1 MIDEID
7 DPAEPVTIVLK
18 HLDDDLQN
26 ASNKQTLTRKELKF
40 VSKRILQ
47 ALSVLHDDGYVH
59 TGGLFPRA
67 SPKVLTKTHTRC
79 EA

>member
-1 MIDEID
+1 MIDEIQ

-18 HLDDDLQN
+18 YFDDDLQN
-26 ASNKQTLTRKELKF
+26 ASNKKLLSRKELKS

-59 TGGLFPRA
+59 TGRFYPIT
-67 SPKVLTKTHTRC
+67 STTVTS
-79 EA
+79 